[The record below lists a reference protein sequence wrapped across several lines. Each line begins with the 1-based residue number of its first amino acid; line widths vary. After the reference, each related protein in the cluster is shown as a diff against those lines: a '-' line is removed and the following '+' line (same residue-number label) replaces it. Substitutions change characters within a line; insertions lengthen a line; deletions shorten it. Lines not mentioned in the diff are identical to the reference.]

1 MKKRIIIVWLM
12 ILCLLFSV
20 MPAGAAESY
29 TIRLQAEEAIYHGP
43 GYEFGYARDVG
54 ERGIYTIVEEC
65 RDAHGHLWGRLKSGA
80 GWVLLMKNEAPA
92 VPFMAAYADEAFLAQ
107 GVYHQYIMEQS
118 EYLVKI
124 ALFPQEEMYHVSLV
138 EMALG
143 EAGYDPARALCTFHR
158 LAPDIPLVAGVIF
171 FGDMT
176 AYGLSFMD
184 EGGNMRSF
192 AFSISG
198 KDGSLIAEE
207 IK

>member
-176 AYGLSFMD
+176 AYGLSFQD
-184 EGGNMRSF
+184 GAGNAHLYALSV
-192 AFSISG
+192 SG
-198 KDGSLIAEE
+198 MDGSLVMERIQ
-207 IK
+207 